1 LSEVKEAG
9 EIMTQWAI
17 LSGIEG
23 NLSAYEA
30 VLADIYQ
37 QEIPVTAI
45 YILGDIIGLQGDN
58 EAVVKRIQFPHADEV
73 KPQVCTGWWEE
84 QCFNLYALSG
94 FGEAPELRDRYGADA
109 ILQLWESV
117 SRETVQWLRGLDF
130 GFHEEDCLLI
140 HGSTVSYD
148 DELTPET
155 SAIQICDRA
164 LRAEAETLFCG
175 RSGLTFEYSVET
187 ASLDSTTRTLETKQQ
202 TSQET
207 LPSCRVIGVGN
218 VGQTPQTA
226 TYTLYQPQTKQV
238 TFQTVNY
245 RPLTLLG

>member
-9 EIMTQWAI
+9 TMTQWAI

-23 NLSAYEA
+23 NLPAYEA
-30 VLADIYQ
+30 VLADIKG

-58 EAVVKRIQFPHADEV
+58 EAVVQRIQFPHADEV

-84 QCFNLYALSG
+84 QCFDLYAFSG
-94 FGEAPELRDRYGADA
+94 VGEAVALRERYGADA
-109 ILQLWESV
+109 ILKLWESV
-117 SRETVQWLRGLDF
+117 SRETVQWLRNLDF

-155 SAIQICDRA
+155 PAIQICDRV

-175 RSGLTFEYSVET
+175 RSGLTFEYCVER
-187 ASLDSTTRTLETKQQ
+187 ASLDSSTRTLEKTQQ

-207 LPSCRVIGVGN
+207 LASCRVIGVGN
-218 VGQTPQTA
+218 VGQTPQQA
-226 TYTLYQPQTKQV
+226 TYTLYQPLTKQV
-238 TFQTVNY
+238 TFQTVCY
-245 RPLTLLG
+245 DSHYS